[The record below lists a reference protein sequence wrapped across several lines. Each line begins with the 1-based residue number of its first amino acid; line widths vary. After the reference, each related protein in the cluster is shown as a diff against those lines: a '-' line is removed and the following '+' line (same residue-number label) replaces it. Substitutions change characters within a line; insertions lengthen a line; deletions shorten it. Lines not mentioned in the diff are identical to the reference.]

1 MKPLRHERML
11 NYRNAGQLVMLALQQ
26 TLSEHRGN
34 VASIRAS
41 QLLRRL
47 RRIRGS
53 NTKKAENTSDLFLTV
68 EILRSVRQVGEWK
81 LERVEKTPRGW
92 VFRYR
97 RLAQLA

>member
-41 QLLRRL
+41 QLLRR
-47 RRIRGS
+47 IRGS
-53 NTKKAENTSDLFLTV
+53 KTKKAENTSDLFLTV
-68 EILRSVRQVGEWK
+68 EILRSAHQVGDWI

-97 RLAQLA
+97 RAAQLA